1 MNYHRNDPKSTSS
14 QFGNK
19 TKKNVTNKPKIPMG
33 NFRNATSTN
42 DVPTF
47 RSVPMFEPLRPG
59 KLQTI
64 PTIEKPHMLRSQSTE
79 TTAAFTCDSLCS
91 EQNFFFSDFS
101 WDVKFSVD
109 ELPPLPMYVDV
120 KFCVSVEATPS
131 AIAGRIER
139 LLYELSAVPKYSC
152 DETKVCVYV
161 TNRDHIEYVVSMFKG
176 KPIVNGCDKNATG
189 EHAEFVTVEIQKR
202 RGSGRSFH
210 EEAKSILESV
220 AQSQGSEDTTSV
232 YMKSSTG
239 DKRIVDMCP
248 PPIPAS
254 FLSKYSDKLRSDGL
268 CTVTNP
274 ELSIQISDKSIESV
288 SDMISNAAD
297 LDEILFALEDIEFLT
312 NDNKAC
318 SRVASQAVRRLRQS
332 DKVMLKIFDLIENP
346 AFKSSSELSQDTM
359 VRDFSRSRR
368 LALETLVNVLSIDSK
383 EQEAGRCPIVT
394 ENDERT
400 TVGNILRVL
409 KKELNQAEYSPHHAH
424 LAGKCIGLLVDS
436 SHVAK
441 EIAVSMNILNAIN
454 HSCAVGQSCHS
465 MLETEA
471 EQLRSRF
478 T

>member
-1 MNYHRNDPKSTSS
+1 MNYHRNDPESS

-152 DETKVCVYV
+152 DETKSLSLW
-161 TNRDHIEYVVSMFKG
+161 RFR
-176 KPIVNGCDKNATG
+176 NAEG
-189 EHAEFVTVEIQKR
+189 VGGVFMKR
-202 RGSGRSFH
+202 PR
-210 EEAKSILESV
+210 A
-220 AQSQGSEDTTSV
+220 
-232 YMKSSTG
+232 Y
-239 DKRIVDMCP
+239 
-248 PPIPAS
+248 
-254 FLSKYSDKLRSDGL
+254 LSLLRSH
-268 CTVTNP
+268 
-274 ELSIQISDKSIESV
+274 
-288 SDMISNAAD
+288 
-297 LDEILFALEDIEFLT
+297 
-312 NDNKAC
+312 KAQ
-318 SRVASQAVRRLRQS
+318 RIRHQ
-332 DKVMLKIFDLIENP
+332 
-346 AFKSSSELSQDTM
+346 
-359 VRDFSRSRR
+359 
-368 LALETLVNVLSIDSK
+368 
-383 EQEAGRCPIVT
+383 
-394 ENDERT
+394 
-400 TVGNILRVL
+400 
-409 KKELNQAEYSPHHAH
+409 
-424 LAGKCIGLLVDS
+424 
-436 SHVAK
+436 
-441 EIAVSMNILNAIN
+441 
-454 HSCAVGQSCHS
+454 
-465 MLETEA
+465 
-471 EQLRSRF
+471 F